1 MITSFHSRS
10 SRTIQVLRTPPRPAQ
25 AAAGASGR
33 AAGLSQMLELA
44 GACSMIA
51 FFLVL
56 ALFG

>member
-1 MITSFHSRS
+1 MITSFQPRS
-10 SRTIQVLRTPPRPAQ
+10 SRTIPTFSSALRQQHGKVAFRGHTQ
-25 AAAGASGR
+25 A
-33 AAGLSQMLELA
+33 LELA